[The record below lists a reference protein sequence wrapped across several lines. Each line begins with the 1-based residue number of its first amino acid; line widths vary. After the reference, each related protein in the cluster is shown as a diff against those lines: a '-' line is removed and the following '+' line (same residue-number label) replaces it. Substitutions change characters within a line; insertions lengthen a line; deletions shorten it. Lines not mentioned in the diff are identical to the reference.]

1 MLMIGG
7 CGYQM
12 PRMVFLCQINIWNY
26 WYFAIASDCTNT
38 TAGLLFCFKSI
49 WKCAV
54 PSKVIAF
61 AWQSCLDRIPTKMN
75 LCRRGIL
82 RAEEVVCPVCGAMGE
97 STTHLFFHCNLDIV
111 AIVPLDVIM
120 SYGHMVISGR
130 NKRIR
135 KGYAIVWLALIWVLW
150 RMRNDRVCNNNI
162 GTMADA
168 MDQIQRLS

>member
-1 MLMIGG
+1 
-7 CGYQM
+7 
-12 PRMVFLCQINIWNY
+12 
-26 WYFAIASDCTNT
+26 
-38 TAGLLFCFKSI
+38 
-49 WKCAV
+49 
-54 PSKVIAF
+54 
-61 AWQSCLDRIPTKMN
+61 MN

-82 RAEEVVCPVCGAMGE
+82 RAEKVVCPVCGALGE
-97 STTHLFFHCNLDIV
+97 STTHLFLHCNLDIV

-150 RMRNDRVCNNNI
+150 RMCNDRVFNNNI

-168 MDQIQRLS
+168 MDQIQRLSWQWFLSKTTKDSCLFYEWIWDPGECLMRG